1 VPDVVITSLTSIDL
15 SESYL
20 RCTCGVRR
28 DPWGVCGGTPAA
40 REDLVWVR
48 KGIIGAAVGILDTH
62 WSLSCL
68 LENPLKIIPK
78 SDHVS
83 YTPTVRF

>member
-1 VPDVVITSLTSIDL
+1 MIVITSLTSIDL

-62 WSLSCL
+62 IEACRAYSKSL
-68 LENPLKIIPK
+68 
-78 SDHVS
+78 
-83 YTPTVRF
+83 